1 MGFSRAFM
9 HSQTRESRGF
19 TLIELL
25 VVIAIIGIL
34 SSVVLASLGTAR
46 VKARDARRLSDMKQ
60 MQLALELWNDA
71 NSGEYPDTLTPLTTP
86 TEFLPSVPLEPDGD
100 AYIYQNFTSSYS
112 ACAVATGACTSYVL
126 SAIMEGPVPAGGLT
140 GTFGSGGDSVN
151 CSVAGRY
158 CVRP

>member
-1 MGFSRAFM
+1 MR
-9 HSQTRESRGF
+9 TSRGF

-46 VKARDARRLSDMKQ
+46 SKGRDARRLSDLKQ
-60 MQLALELWNDA
+60 IRLALELWNDA

-86 TEFLPSVPLEPDGD
+86 TPFLHTVPTEPDGD
-100 AYIYQNFTSSYS
+100 AYLYQNVTSAGS
-112 ACAVATGACTSYVL
+112 ACDVATGSCTSYVL
-126 SAIMEGPVPAGGLT
+126 SAIMEGPVPAGSIT
-140 GTFGSGGDSVN
+140 GTIGSGADSVN

>member
-1 MGFSRAFM
+1 MRF
-9 HSQTRESRGF
+9 TRGF

-46 VKARDARRLSDMKQ
+46 LKGRDARRLSDMKQ
-60 MQLALELWNDA
+60 IRLALELWNDA
-71 NSGEYPDTLTPLTTP
+71 NNGEYPDTLTPLTTP
-86 TEFLPSVPLEPDGD
+86 TAYLASVPAEPDGD
-100 AYIYQNFTSSYS
+100 AYLYQNLSSTMSACDIATGVCSSYI
-112 ACAVATGACTSYVL
+112 L
-126 SAIMEGPVPAGGLT
+126 SAIMEGPVPSGGLT